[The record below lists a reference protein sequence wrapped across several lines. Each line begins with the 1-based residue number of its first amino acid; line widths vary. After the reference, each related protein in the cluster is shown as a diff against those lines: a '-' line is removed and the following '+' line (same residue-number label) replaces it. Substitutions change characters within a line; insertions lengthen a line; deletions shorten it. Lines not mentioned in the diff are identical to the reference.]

1 MPSFKLMFWRF
12 AEGASAETLID
23 KARKARQRGGKFLQ
37 LARYYELRLRKEYA
51 CHIAYKANFGS
62 GLRLPHPVGIVVGDG
77 ATVGANATIYQNVT
91 IGAARMGDG
100 EKGLYPVIGN
110 NVTIFA
116 GAALIGAIRV
126 GDNAVVAANAV
137 VVKDVPANC
146 VAVGVPA
153 TIKPRKAD
161 AAVKQTPVNVC
172 PA

>member
-12 AEGASAETLID
+12 VEGASAEVLVA
-23 KARKARQRGGKFLQ
+23 KACRARRRGGKFLQ
-37 LARYYELRLRKEYA
+37 LARYYEFRLRKKYA
-51 CHIAYKANFGS
+51 SHIAYKARFGR

-100 EKGLYPVIGN
+100 EKGLYPVIGD

-126 GDNAVVAANAV
+126 GDNAIVAANAV
-137 VVKDVPANC
+137 VLKDVPENC

-153 TIKPRKAD
+153 TIKPR
-161 AAVKQTPVNVC
+161 
-172 PA
+172 